1 MKKGWLVINS
11 FVKHDKFFELY
22 RMLLASAEKKGVAL
36 ELKTTTDL
44 LFEVDSAFDSLE
56 RPDFVL
62 FWDKDIYLAQ
72 RLENKGFQVYNS
84 ARAIEVCDNKIL
96 TAIALEQAGIRTP
109 KTVVA
114 PKTYE
119 GTGYNN
125 RAFLEKAEQI
135 LGYPMVLKEAYG
147 SFGAQ
152 VYLVHNRQELYDLVD
167 RLHHKPFLMQEFISS
182 SYGRDVR
189 VNVVGGKVIASMLR
203 HNENDFRSNITN
215 GGTMAQVEITRA
227 QAQLAIDA
235 CKAIGLDFAGVDVL
249 FGPGDEPII
258 CEVNSNPH
266 FKTTYQCTGV
276 DLSEYIMEHMHE
288 RCCKEE

>member
-11 FVKHDKFFELY
+11 FVKHDKFFEIY
-22 RMLLASAEKKGVAL
+22 NMLLAAGEKKSVAL

-44 LFEVDSAFDSLE
+44 LFEVGSSMEELE
-56 RPDFVL
+56 KPDFVL

-72 RLENKGFQVYNS
+72 RLERLGLHVFNS
-84 ARAIEVCDNKIL
+84 SKAIELCDNKIL
-96 TAIALEQAGIRTP
+96 TAMALEQAGVRTP

-125 RAFLEKAEQI
+125 RLFLERAEEL
-135 LGYPMVLKEAYG
+135 LGFPMVVKEAYG

-152 VYLVHNRQELYDLVD
+152 VYLVQNREELYGLVD
-167 RLHHKPFLMQEFISS
+167 RIHHKPFLMQEFIAE

-215 GGTMAQVEITRA
+215 GGSMAQVEITED
-227 QAQLAIDA
+227 QAKLAIQA
-235 CKAIGLDFAGVDVL
+235 CEALELDFAGVDVL
-249 FGPGDEPII
+249 FGPEGTPII

-266 FKTTYQCTGV
+266 FKSTWECTGV
-276 DLSEYIMEHMHE
+276 DLSEYIMEHIVE
-288 RCCKEE
+288 TSNGI